1 MPSYLIALVSAFLL
15 FPSSGAFAQELRLPE
30 PGPVAVPA
38 AASASEDAAA
48 LAADY
53 DELYAALEA
62 YSNAAFFSP
71 QSSPQ
76 FLEASAAGQYLRA
89 RLEETAARIERASGV
104 PFVPPV
110 FRGAA
115 RVSYRVSRELD
126 GVFGPYSPDAGRGGA
141 EGETYDIRQGYCR
154 VRYVKN
160 NVPFLVQSDAFLKKG
175 EVIITFDDGPGPL
188 TDEVSADMRGA
199 GVPAVFFVLGSKL
212 GAEGKERISREAA
225 DGHSVA
231 VHGYWHATESGKP
244 LTAYTTGKIVE
255 QFGGV
260 KNAIRQAS
268 GSTPAFFRPPY
279 GIITP
284 EAVKA
289 LDSELGLVPVGW
301 TVDTLD
307 WSTKDPEQLFQNT
320 ISLIQ
325 RRGKGIVLMHDIHPQ
340 SRTAV
345 KRLVKWLAENGYK
358 TVSPDRLARAYR
370 GR

>member
-1 MPSYLIALVSAFLL
+1 MLKNLLALISTIIFFPLSSAV
-15 FPSSGAFAQELRLPE
+15 AQELRLPE

-38 AASASEDAAA
+38 AVAAREDASS
-48 LAADY
+48 LMREY
-53 DELYAALEA
+53 DELYSALEA
-62 YSNAAFFSP
+62 YSNAAFVSP

-89 RLEETAARIERASGV
+89 RLEDAGARIELLSGRPYSPS
-104 PFVPPV
+104 PF
-110 FRGAA
+110 RTAA
-115 RVSYRVSRELD
+115 RVSYRVREELD
-126 GVFGPYSPDAGRGGA
+126 GVFAFYSALPPSPSRGVP
-141 EGETYDIRQGYCR
+141 IKPGYCQINL
-154 VRYVKN
+154 VKN
-160 NVPFLVQSDAFLKKG
+160 NVPFLVQSDGFLKKG

-188 TDEVSADMRGA
+188 TDEVSRDMRDA
-199 GVPAVFFVLGSKL
+199 GVQAVFFVLGSKL
-212 GAEGKERISREAA
+212 GAEGKERVAREAA
-225 DGHSVA
+225 AGHAVA
-231 VHGYWHATESGKP
+231 VHGYWHATENGKP
-244 LTAYTTGKIVE
+244 LTAYSTGKILE
-255 QFGGV
+255 QLRGV
-260 KNAIRQAS
+260 KETIGRAS

-325 RRGKGIVLMHDIHPQ
+325 KRGKGIVLMHDIHPQ

-345 KRLVKWLAENGYK
+345 KRLVKWLAENGYR
-358 TVSPDRLARAYR
+358 TVSPERMVEAYR